1 MKKVLSFVCAVAV
14 AATCTATAFAADDTA
29 TPGQIAQQV
38 IGQMHGSNLDYN
50 QYNKVM
56 ELVLKP
62 LTKGGET
69 HVSKAVAS
77 LGHLALGHAE
87 LYVTGLTSQNSKV
100 FELQEAVPAPAQSQT
115 AVENEAAVE
124 QPVVED
130 EAAAEQPAA
139 EPAAEDKAAA
149 EQPAEEP
156 AAEDKAAAEQP
167 AEEPAAED
175 KAAAE
180 QPAAE
185 PAAEDETAA
194 EQPAAEPAAEDEAAA
209 AEQPAAEPAA
219 EDKAAAEQPAAEPV
233 AEDKAAAEQP
243 AAEPAAEDK
252 AAAEQPAAEPAAEDK
267 AAAEQPAAE
276 PAAEAEAAAE
286 QPVAETK
293 PAEQAEKQFG
303 AIQLCT
309 AAAQTIDFAQVTGSI
324 VDQGKNV
331 YTLTVNMPAGVTNG
345 MTPAGYEVTVYGL
358 NSDNYQMVHGTDV
371 NSEARLDN
379 VIRIAANEKDS
390 TKLDVTFW
398 VPHFSTY
405 TIFPMKAAEQ
415 QKPDTDQGSQGSQ
428 SSNGS
433 SGSSGSS
440 GYEAPDDSIYYTCPK
455 CGYHN
460 WTAAEGGYLC
470 DHCGY
475 MEVVKELAG
484 WPNVNGVA
492 VKTSNPASLSA
503 VYAGAIKAT
512 GASMSMLA
520 LAVVAMAAAAV
531 GGAAY
536 LVRKNGLGE

>member
-29 TPGQIAQQV
+29 TPGQIAQEV
-38 IGQMHGSNLDYN
+38 IGQVHDGNLNPAQCKMVID
-50 QYNKVM
+50 Q
-56 ELVLKP
+56 VLKP
-62 LTKGGET
+62 LTQGGET

-77 LGHLALGHAE
+77 LGHLAILNAAPCCIDQ
-87 LYVTGLTSQNSKV
+87 LTLQNSEV
-100 FELQEAVPAPAQSQT
+100 FELKEAVPAPAQSQT
-115 AVENEAAVE
+115 AVENEAAAE
-124 QPVVED
+124 EPVVEN
-130 EAAAEQPAA
+130 EAAAAEQPA
-139 EPAAEDKAAA
+139 EESAAEDKAAA
-149 EQPAEEP
+149 EQPAE
-156 AAEDKAAAEQP
+156 
-167 AEEPAAED
+167 
-175 KAAAE
+175 
-180 QPAAE
+180 
-185 PAAEDETAA
+185 
-194 EQPAAEPAAEDEAAA
+194 
-209 AEQPAAEPAA
+209 
-219 EDKAAAEQPAAEPV
+219 
-233 AEDKAAAEQP
+233 
-243 AAEPAAEDK
+243 EPAAEDK

-276 PAAEAEAAAE
+276 PAAEDEAAAE

-293 PAEQAEKQFG
+293 PAEQAEKKFG
-303 AIQLCT
+303 AIQLST
-309 AAAQTIDFAQVTGSI
+309 VAAQTIDFAQVTGSI

-331 YTLTVNMPAGVTNG
+331 YTLTVNMPAGVTNE

-405 TIFPMKAAEQ
+405 TIFPVKAAEQ
-415 QKPDTDQGSQGSQ
+415 QKPDTDQGSQGSN
-428 SSNGS
+428 S
-433 SGSSGSS
+433 SSGSS

>member
-38 IGQMHGSNLDYN
+38 IGQVHGSNLNPAQCKMVID
-50 QYNKVM
+50 Q
-56 ELVLKP
+56 VLKP
-62 LTKGGET
+62 LTEGGET

-77 LGHLALGHAE
+77 LGHLALLNAAPCCIDQ
-87 LYVTGLTSQNSKV
+87 LTLQNSEV
-100 FELQEAVPAPAQSQT
+100 FELKEAVPAPAQSQT
-115 AVENEAAVE
+115 AVENEAAAE
-124 QPVVED
+124 EPVVEN
-130 EAAAEQPAA
+130 
-139 EPAAEDKAAA
+139 
-149 EQPAEEP
+149 
-156 AAEDKAAAEQP
+156 
-167 AEEPAAED
+167 
-175 KAAAE
+175 
-180 QPAAE
+180 
-185 PAAEDETAA
+185 
-194 EQPAAEPAAEDEAAA
+194 EAAA

-219 EDKAAAEQPAAEPV
+219 EDKAAAEQPAAEPA

-243 AAEPAAEDK
+243 AEEPAAEDK

-303 AIQLCT
+303 AIQLFT
-309 AAAQTIDFAQVTGSI
+309 AAARTIDFAHVTGSI

-331 YTLTVNMPAGVTNG
+331 YTLTVNMPAGVTND
-345 MTPAGYEVTVYGL
+345 MTPAGYAVTVYGL
-358 NSDNYQMVHGTDV
+358 NSDNYQMVYGNNV
-371 NSEARLDN
+371 NSGERLDN
-379 VIRIAANEKDS
+379 VIQIAPNEKDS

-405 TIFPMKAAEQ
+405 TIFPVKAAEQ
-415 QKPDTDQGSQGSQ
+415 QKPDTDQGSQDSQGSQ
-428 SSNGS
+428 SSN
-433 SGSSGSS
+433 GSSGSS

>member
-29 TPGQIAQQV
+29 TPGQIAQEV
-38 IGQMHGSNLDYN
+38 IGQVHDGNLNPAQCKMVID
-50 QYNKVM
+50 Q
-56 ELVLKP
+56 VLKP
-62 LTKGGET
+62 LTQGGET

-77 LGHLALGHAE
+77 LGHLAILNAAPCCIDQ
-87 LYVTGLTSQNSKV
+87 LTLQNSEV
-100 FELQEAVPAPAQSQT
+100 FELKEAVPAPAQSQT
-115 AVENEAAVE
+115 AVENEAAAE
-124 QPVVED
+124 EPVVEN
-130 EAAAEQPAA
+130 EA
-139 EPAAEDKAAA
+139 AAA
-149 EQPAEEP
+149 EQPAEES

-185 PAAEDETAA
+185 PAAEDE
-194 EQPAAEPAAEDEAAA
+194 
-209 AEQPAAEPAA
+209 
-219 EDKAAAEQPAAEPV
+219 
-233 AEDKAAAEQP
+233 AAAEQP

-276 PAAEAEAAAE
+276 PAAEDEAAAE

-293 PAEQAEKQFG
+293 PAEQAEKKFG
-303 AIQLCT
+303 AIQLST
-309 AAAQTIDFAQVTGSI
+309 VAAQTIDFAQVTGSI

-331 YTLTVNMPAGVTNG
+331 YTLTVNMPAGVTNE

-405 TIFPMKAAEQ
+405 TIFPVKAAEQ
-415 QKPDTDQGSQGSQ
+415 QKPDTDQGSQGSN
-428 SSNGS
+428 S
-433 SGSSGSS
+433 SSGSS

>member
-29 TPGQIAQQV
+29 TPGQIAQEV
-38 IGQMHGSNLDYN
+38 IGQVHDGNLTSDQCKLVIN
-50 QYNKVM
+50 Q
-56 ELVLKP
+56 VLKP
-62 LTKGGET
+62 LTQGGQT

-87 LYVTGLTSQNSKV
+87 LLATGLTLQNSEV

-115 AVENEAAVE
+115 AAENEAAAEEPVVENEAAAAEQPAEEPAAEDEAAAE
-124 QPVVED
+124 QPVAEPAAED
-130 EAAAEQPAA
+130 ETAAEQPAAEPAAEDKAAAEQPAA

-167 AEEPAAED
+167 A
-175 KAAAE
+175 
-180 QPAAE
+180 AE
-185 PAAEDETAA
+185 PAAED
-194 EQPAAEPAAEDEAAA
+194 
-209 AEQPAAEPAA
+209 
-219 EDKAAAEQPAAEPV
+219 
-233 AEDKAAAEQP
+233 
-243 AAEPAAEDK
+243 
-252 AAAEQPAAEPAAEDK
+252 
-267 AAAEQPAAE
+267 
-276 PAAEAEAAAE
+276 EAAAE

-293 PAEQAEKQFG
+293 PEERAEKQFG
-303 AIQLCT
+303 AIQLYT
-309 AAAQTIDFAQVTGSI
+309 VAAQTIDFAKVTGSI

-331 YTLTVNMPAGVTNG
+331 YTLTVNMPAGVTNE
-345 MTPAGYEVTVYGL
+345 MTPAGYEVTVYVL

-405 TIFPMKAAEQ
+405 TIFPMKATEQ

-428 SSNGS
+428 SSNS
-433 SGSSGSS
+433 SSGSS

-492 VKTSNPASLSA
+492 VKTSNPTSLSA

>member
-29 TPGQIAQQV
+29 TPGQIAQEV
-38 IGQMHGSNLDYN
+38 IGQVHGGNLNYN
-50 QYNKVM
+50 QYQRVM
-56 ELVLKP
+56 SQVLKP
-62 LTKGGET
+62 LTEGGQT

-87 LYVTGLTSQNSKV
+87 LYATGLTLQNSKV

-115 AVENEAAVE
+115 AAENEAAAEEPVVENEA
-124 QPVVED
+124 
-130 EAAAEQPAA
+130 
-139 EPAAEDKAAA
+139 AAA

-156 AAEDKAAAEQP
+156 AAED
-167 AEEPAAED
+167 
-175 KAAAE
+175 
-180 QPAAE
+180 
-185 PAAEDETAA
+185 
-194 EQPAAEPAAEDEAAA
+194 
-209 AEQPAAEPAA
+209 
-219 EDKAAAEQPAAEPV
+219 
-233 AEDKAAAEQP
+233 
-243 AAEPAAEDK
+243 
-252 AAAEQPAAEPAAEDK
+252 
-267 AAAEQPAAE
+267 
-276 PAAEAEAAAE
+276 EAAAE

-324 VDQGKNV
+324 VEQGENV
-331 YTLTVNMPAGVTNG
+331 YTLTVNMPAGVTNE

-358 NSDNYQMVHGTDV
+358 NSDNYQMVHGKDV
-371 NSEARLDN
+371 NSEERLDN
-379 VIRIAANEKDS
+379 VIRIAPNEKDS

-405 TIFPMKAAEQ
+405 TIFPVKAAEQ
-415 QKPDTDQGSQGSQ
+415 QKPDTDQGSQGS
-428 SSNGS
+428 N
-433 SGSSGSS
+433 GSSGSS

>member
-29 TPGQIAQQV
+29 TPGQIAQEV
-38 IGQMHGSNLDYN
+38 IGQVHGGNLNYN
-50 QYNKVM
+50 QYQRVM
-56 ELVLKP
+56 SQVLKP
-62 LTKGGET
+62 LTEGGQT

-87 LYVTGLTSQNSKV
+87 LYATGLTLQNSKV

-115 AVENEAAVE
+115 AAENEAAAEEPVVENEA
-124 QPVVED
+124 
-130 EAAAEQPAA
+130 
-139 EPAAEDKAAA
+139 AAA

-156 AAEDKAAAEQP
+156 AAED
-167 AEEPAAED
+167 
-175 KAAAE
+175 
-180 QPAAE
+180 
-185 PAAEDETAA
+185 
-194 EQPAAEPAAEDEAAA
+194 
-209 AEQPAAEPAA
+209 
-219 EDKAAAEQPAAEPV
+219 
-233 AEDKAAAEQP
+233 
-243 AAEPAAEDK
+243 
-252 AAAEQPAAEPAAEDK
+252 
-267 AAAEQPAAE
+267 
-276 PAAEAEAAAE
+276 EAAAE

-309 AAAQTIDFAQVTGSI
+309 AAAQPIDFAQVTGSI
-324 VDQGKNV
+324 VEQGENV
-331 YTLTVNMPAGVTNG
+331 YTLTVNMPAGVTNE

-358 NSDNYQMVHGTDV
+358 NSDNYQMVHGKDV
-371 NSEARLDN
+371 NSEERLDN
-379 VIRIAANEKDS
+379 VIRIAPNEKDS

-405 TIFPMKAAEQ
+405 TIFPVKAAEQ
-415 QKPDTDQGSQGSQ
+415 QKPDTDQGSQ
-428 SSNGS
+428 SSNS
-433 SGSSGSS
+433 SS

>member
-29 TPGQIAQQV
+29 TPGQIAQEV
-38 IGQMHGSNLDYN
+38 IGQVHDGNLNPAQCKMVID
-50 QYNKVM
+50 Q
-56 ELVLKP
+56 VLKP
-62 LTKGGET
+62 LTQGGET

-77 LGHLALGHAE
+77 LGHLAILNAAPCCIDQ
-87 LYVTGLTSQNSKV
+87 LTLQNSEV
-100 FELQEAVPAPAQSQT
+100 FELKEAVPAPAQSQT
-115 AVENEAAVE
+115 AVENEAAAE
-124 QPVVED
+124 EPVVEN
-130 EAAAEQPAA
+130 EA
-139 EPAAEDKAAA
+139 AAA
-149 EQPAEEP
+149 EQPAEES

-185 PAAEDETAA
+185 PAAEDE
-194 EQPAAEPAAEDEAAA
+194 AA

-219 EDKAAAEQPAAEPV
+219 EDKAAAEQPAEEPA
-233 AEDKAAAEQP
+233 AEDEAAAEQP
-243 AAEPAAEDK
+243 AAEPAAED
-252 AAAEQPAAEPAAEDK
+252 
-267 AAAEQPAAE
+267 
-276 PAAEAEAAAE
+276 EAAAE

-293 PAEQAEKQFG
+293 PAEQAEKKFG
-303 AIQLCT
+303 AIQLST
-309 AAAQTIDFAQVTGSI
+309 VAAQTIDFAQVTGSI

-331 YTLTVNMPAGVTNG
+331 YTLTVNMPAGVTNE
-345 MTPAGYEVTVYGL
+345 MTPAGYEVTVHGL

-405 TIFPMKAAEQ
+405 TIFPVKAAEQ
-415 QKPDTDQGSQGSQ
+415 QKPDTDQGSQGSN
-428 SSNGS
+428 S
-433 SGSSGSS
+433 SSGSS

>member
-29 TPGQIAQQV
+29 TPGQIAQEV
-38 IGQMHGSNLDYN
+38 IGQVHGDNLNPAQCKMVID
-50 QYNKVM
+50 Q
-56 ELVLKP
+56 VLKP

-77 LGHLALGHAE
+77 LGHLALLNAAPCCIDQ
-87 LYVTGLTSQNSKV
+87 LTLQNSEV
-100 FELQEAVPAPAQSQT
+100 FELKEAVPAPAQSQT
-115 AVENEAAVE
+115 AVENEAAAE
-124 QPVVED
+124 EPVVEN
-130 EAAAEQPAA
+130 EAAAAEQPAA

-167 AEEPAAED
+167 AAEPAAED

-185 PAAEDETAA
+185 PAAEDEAAA

-209 AEQPAAEPAA
+209 EQPAEEPAA
-219 EDKAAAEQPAAEPV
+219 EDEAAAEQPAE
-233 AEDKAAAEQP
+233 
-243 AAEPAAEDK
+243 EPAAEDK

-276 PAAEAEAAAE
+276 PAAAAEQPAAEPAAEAEAAAE

-293 PAEQAEKQFG
+293 PEEQAEKQFG

-309 AAAQTIDFAQVTGSI
+309 AAAQTIDFAKVTGSI

-331 YTLTVNMPAGVTNG
+331 YTLTVNMPAGVTND

-405 TIFPMKAAEQ
+405 TIFPVKAAEQ

-428 SSNGS
+428 SSN
-433 SGSSGSS
+433 GSSGSS

>member
-38 IGQMHGSNLDYN
+38 IGQMHGGNLDRD
-50 QYNKVM
+50 QCKQVIDQ
-56 ELVLKP
+56 VLKP

-87 LYVTGLTSQNSKV
+87 LYATGLTLQNSKV
-100 FELQEAVPAPAQSQT
+100 FELQEAVPAPTQSQT
-115 AVENEAAVE
+115 AAENEAAAE
-124 QPVVED
+124 EPVVEN
-130 EAAAEQPAA
+130 E
-139 EPAAEDKAAA
+139 
-149 EQPAEEP
+149 
-156 AAEDKAAAEQP
+156 
-167 AEEPAAED
+167 
-175 KAAAE
+175 
-180 QPAAE
+180 
-185 PAAEDETAA
+185 
-194 EQPAAEPAAEDEAAA
+194 
-209 AEQPAAEPAA
+209 
-219 EDKAAAEQPAAEPV
+219 
-233 AEDKAAAEQP
+233 AAAEQP

-276 PAAEAEAAAE
+276 PAAAAEAAVE

-331 YTLTVNMPAGVTNG
+331 YTLTVNMPAGVTNE

-358 NSDNYQMVHGTDV
+358 NSDNYQMVHGIDV

-428 SSNGS
+428 GSQSSN
-433 SGSSGSS
+433 GSSGSS

-492 VKTSNPASLSA
+492 VKTSNPTSLSA

>member
-38 IGQMHGSNLDYN
+38 IGQMHGSNLDRDQCEQVIN
-50 QYNKVM
+50 Q
-56 ELVLKP
+56 VLKP

-77 LGHLALGHAE
+77 LGHLVLGHAE
-87 LYVTGLTSQNSKV
+87 LYATGLTLQNSKV

-115 AVENEAAVE
+115 AAENE
-124 QPVVED
+124 
-130 EAAAEQPAA
+130 
-139 EPAAEDKAAA
+139 AAA

-156 AAEDKAAAEQP
+156 A
-167 AEEPAAED
+167 
-175 KAAAE
+175 
-180 QPAAE
+180 
-185 PAAEDETAA
+185 
-194 EQPAAEPAAEDEAAA
+194 
-209 AEQPAAEPAA
+209 
-219 EDKAAAEQPAAEPV
+219 

-252 AAAEQPAAEPAAEDK
+252 AAAEQPAAEPAAADEAAAEQPAAADE

-331 YTLTVNMPAGVTNG
+331 YTLTVNMPAGVTNE

-428 SSNGS
+428 GSQSSN
-433 SGSSGSS
+433 GSSGSS

-492 VKTSNPASLSA
+492 VKTSNPTSLSA

>member
-29 TPGQIAQQV
+29 TPGQIAQEV
-38 IGQMHGSNLDYN
+38 IGQVHGGNLNYN
-50 QYNKVM
+50 QYQRVM
-56 ELVLKP
+56 SQVLKP
-62 LTKGGET
+62 LTEGGQT

-87 LYVTGLTSQNSKV
+87 LYATGLTLQNSKV

-115 AVENEAAVE
+115 AAENEAAAEEPVVENEA
-124 QPVVED
+124 
-130 EAAAEQPAA
+130 
-139 EPAAEDKAAA
+139 AAA

-156 AAEDKAAAEQP
+156 A
-167 AEEPAAED
+167 
-175 KAAAE
+175 
-180 QPAAE
+180 
-185 PAAEDETAA
+185 
-194 EQPAAEPAAEDEAAA
+194 
-209 AEQPAAEPAA
+209 
-219 EDKAAAEQPAAEPV
+219 

-276 PAAEAEAAAE
+276 PAAEDEAAAE

-309 AAAQTIDFAQVTGSI
+309 AAAQPIDFAQVTGSI
-324 VDQGKNV
+324 VEQGENV
-331 YTLTVNMPAGVTNG
+331 YTLTVNMPAGVTNE

-358 NSDNYQMVHGTDV
+358 NSDNYQMVHGKDV
-371 NSEARLDN
+371 NSEERLDN
-379 VIRIAANEKDS
+379 VIRIAPNEKDS

-405 TIFPMKAAEQ
+405 TIFPVKAAEQ
-415 QKPDTDQGSQGSQ
+415 QKPDTDQGSQ
-428 SSNGS
+428 SSNS
-433 SGSSGSS
+433 SS

>member
-29 TPGQIAQQV
+29 TPGQIAQEV
-38 IGQMHGSNLDYN
+38 IGQVHDGNLTSDQCKLVIN
-50 QYNKVM
+50 Q
-56 ELVLKP
+56 VLKP
-62 LTKGGET
+62 LTQGGQT

-87 LYVTGLTSQNSKV
+87 LLATGLTLQNSEV

-115 AVENEAAVE
+115 AAENEAAAEEPVVENEA
-124 QPVVED
+124 
-130 EAAAEQPAA
+130 
-139 EPAAEDKAAA
+139 AAA

-156 AAEDKAAAEQP
+156 AAA
-167 AEEPAAED
+167 
-175 KAAAE
+175 
-180 QPAAE
+180 
-185 PAAEDETAA
+185 DE
-194 EQPAAEPAAEDEAAA
+194 
-209 AEQPAAEPAA
+209 
-219 EDKAAAEQPAAEPV
+219 
-233 AEDKAAAEQP
+233 AAAEQP

-276 PAAEAEAAAE
+276 PAAEDEAAAEQPVAEPAAEDETAAEQPAAEPAAEDKAAAEQPAAEPAAEDEAAAE

-293 PAEQAEKQFG
+293 PEERAEKQFG
-303 AIQLCT
+303 AIQLYT
-309 AAAQTIDFAQVTGSI
+309 VAAQTIDFAKVTGSI

-331 YTLTVNMPAGVTNG
+331 YTLTVNMPAGVTNE

-405 TIFPMKAAEQ
+405 TIFPMKATEQ

-428 SSNGS
+428 SSNS
-433 SGSSGSS
+433 SSGSS

>member
-29 TPGQIAQQV
+29 TPGQIAQEV
-38 IGQMHGSNLDYN
+38 IGQVHGGNLNYN
-50 QYNKVM
+50 QYQRVM
-56 ELVLKP
+56 SQVLKP
-62 LTKGGET
+62 LTEGGQT

-87 LYVTGLTSQNSKV
+87 LYATGLTLQNSKV

-115 AVENEAAVE
+115 AAENEAAAEEPVVENEA
-124 QPVVED
+124 
-130 EAAAEQPAA
+130 
-139 EPAAEDKAAA
+139 
-149 EQPAEEP
+149 
-156 AAEDKAAAEQP
+156 AAAEQP

-185 PAAEDETAA
+185 PAAED
-194 EQPAAEPAAEDEAAA
+194 
-209 AEQPAAEPAA
+209 
-219 EDKAAAEQPAAEPV
+219 
-233 AEDKAAAEQP
+233 
-243 AAEPAAEDK
+243 
-252 AAAEQPAAEPAAEDK
+252 
-267 AAAEQPAAE
+267 
-276 PAAEAEAAAE
+276 EAAAE

-324 VDQGKNV
+324 VEQGENV
-331 YTLTVNMPAGVTNG
+331 YTLTVNMPAGVTNE

-358 NSDNYQMVHGTDV
+358 NSDNYQMVHGKDV
-371 NSEARLDN
+371 NSEERLDN
-379 VIRIAANEKDS
+379 VIRIAPNEKDS

-405 TIFPMKAAEQ
+405 TIFPVKAAEQ
-415 QKPDTDQGSQGSQ
+415 QKPDTDQGSQ
-428 SSNGS
+428 SSNS
-433 SGSSGSS
+433 SS

>member
-29 TPGQIAQQV
+29 TPGQIAQEV
-38 IGQMHGSNLDYN
+38 IGQVHDGNLNPAQCKMVID
-50 QYNKVM
+50 Q
-56 ELVLKP
+56 VLKP

-77 LGHLALGHAE
+77 LGHLAILNAAPCCIDQ
-87 LYVTGLTSQNSKV
+87 LTLQNSEV
-100 FELQEAVPAPAQSQT
+100 FELKEAVPAPAQSQT
-115 AVENEAAVE
+115 AVENEAAAE
-124 QPVVED
+124 EPVVEN
-130 EAAAEQPAA
+130 EA
-139 EPAAEDKAAA
+139 AAA

-175 KAAAE
+175 EAAAE

-185 PAAEDETAA
+185 PAVE
-194 EQPAAEPAAEDEAAA
+194 
-209 AEQPAAEPAA
+209 
-219 EDKAAAEQPAAEPV
+219 
-233 AEDKAAAEQP
+233 
-243 AAEPAAEDK
+243 
-252 AAAEQPAAEPAAEDK
+252 
-267 AAAEQPAAE
+267 
-276 PAAEAEAAAE
+276 AEAEAE
-286 QPVAETK
+286 QPVAENK
-293 PAEQAEKQFG
+293 PAEQAEKKFG
-303 AIQLCT
+303 AIQLFT
-309 AAAQTIDFAQVTGSI
+309 VAAQTIDFAKVTGSI

-331 YTLTVNMPAGVTNG
+331 YTLTVNMPTGITKE

-358 NSDNYQMVHGTDV
+358 NSDNYQMVYGTDV
-371 NSEARLDN
+371 NSGERLDN

-405 TIFPMKAAEQ
+405 TIFPVKAAEQ
-415 QKPDTDQGSQGSQ
+415 QKPDTDQGSQ
-428 SSNGS
+428 SSNS
-433 SGSSGSS
+433 SSGSS

>member
-29 TPGQIAQQV
+29 TPGQIAQEV
-38 IGQMHGSNLDYN
+38 IGQVHDGNLNPAQCKMVID
-50 QYNKVM
+50 Q
-56 ELVLKP
+56 VLKP

-77 LGHLALGHAE
+77 LGHLAILNAAPCCIDQ
-87 LYVTGLTSQNSKV
+87 LTLQNSEV
-100 FELQEAVPAPAQSQT
+100 FELKEAVPAPAQSQT
-115 AVENEAAVE
+115 AAENE
-124 QPVVED
+124 
-130 EAAAEQPAA
+130 
-139 EPAAEDKAAA
+139 
-149 EQPAEEP
+149 
-156 AAEDKAAAEQP
+156 
-167 AEEPAAED
+167 
-175 KAAAE
+175 AAAE

-209 AEQPAAEPAA
+209 EQPAAEPAAEDEAAAEQPAAEPAAEDKAAADQPAAEPAA
-219 EDKAAAEQPAAEPV
+219 EDKAAAEQPAE
-233 AEDKAAAEQP
+233 
-243 AAEPAAEDK
+243 
-252 AAAEQPAAEPAAEDK
+252 
-267 AAAEQPAAE
+267 E
-276 PAAEAEAAAE
+276 PAAEAEAE
-286 QPVAETK
+286 QPVAENK

-303 AIQLCT
+303 AIQLYT
-309 AAAQTIDFAQVTGSI
+309 VAAQTIDFAKVTGSI
-324 VDQGKNV
+324 VDKGGDV
-331 YTLTVNMPAGVTNG
+331 YTLTVNMPAGITNE

-405 TIFPMKAAEQ
+405 TIFPVKAAEQ

-428 SSNGS
+428 SSNS
-433 SGSSGSS
+433 SSGSS

>member
-29 TPGQIAQQV
+29 TPGQIAQEV
-38 IGQMHGSNLDYN
+38 IGQVHGGNLNYN
-50 QYNKVM
+50 QYQRVM
-56 ELVLKP
+56 SQVLKP
-62 LTKGGET
+62 LTEGGQT

-87 LYVTGLTSQNSKV
+87 LYATGLTLQNSKV

-115 AVENEAAVE
+115 AAENEAAAEEPVVENEAAAAE
-124 QPVVED
+124 QPAEEPAAED
-130 EAAAEQPAA
+130 KAAAEQPAA

-167 AEEPAAED
+167 A
-175 KAAAE
+175 
-180 QPAAE
+180 AE
-185 PAAEDETAA
+185 PAAED
-194 EQPAAEPAAEDEAAA
+194 
-209 AEQPAAEPAA
+209 
-219 EDKAAAEQPAAEPV
+219 
-233 AEDKAAAEQP
+233 
-243 AAEPAAEDK
+243 
-252 AAAEQPAAEPAAEDK
+252 
-267 AAAEQPAAE
+267 
-276 PAAEAEAAAE
+276 EAAAE

-324 VDQGKNV
+324 VEQGENV
-331 YTLTVNMPAGVTNG
+331 YTLTVNMPAGVTNE

-358 NSDNYQMVHGTDV
+358 NSDNYQMVHGKDV
-371 NSEARLDN
+371 NSEERLDN
-379 VIRIAANEKDS
+379 VIRIAPNEKDS

-405 TIFPMKAAEQ
+405 TIFPVKAAEQ
-415 QKPDTDQGSQGSQ
+415 QKPDTDQGSQ
-428 SSNGS
+428 SSNS
-433 SGSSGSS
+433 SS

>member
-139 EPAAEDKAAA
+139 EPAAED
-149 EQPAEEP
+149 
-156 AAEDKAAAEQP
+156 
-167 AEEPAAED
+167 
-175 KAAAE
+175 
-180 QPAAE
+180 
-185 PAAEDETAA
+185 ETAA

-219 EDKAAAEQPAAEPV
+219 EDKAAAEQPAAEPAV
-233 AEDKAAAEQP
+233 
-243 AAEPAAEDK
+243 
-252 AAAEQPAAEPAAEDK
+252 
-267 AAAEQPAAE
+267 
-276 PAAEAEAAAE
+276 EAEAE

-293 PAEQAEKQFG
+293 PAEQAEKKFG
-303 AIQLCT
+303 AIQLST
-309 AAAQTIDFAQVTGSI
+309 VAAQTIDFAQVTGSI

>member
-29 TPGQIAQQV
+29 TPGQIAQEV
-38 IGQMHGSNLDYN
+38 IGQVHDGNLTSDQCKLVIN
-50 QYNKVM
+50 Q
-56 ELVLKP
+56 VLKP

-77 LGHLALGHAE
+77 LGHLAILNAAPCCIDQ
-87 LYVTGLTSQNSKV
+87 LTLQNSEV
-100 FELQEAVPAPAQSQT
+100 FELKEAVPAPAQSQ
-115 AVENEAAVE
+115 
-124 QPVVED
+124 
-130 EAAAEQPAA
+130 
-139 EPAAEDKAAA
+139 
-149 EQPAEEP
+149 
-156 AAEDKAAAEQP
+156 
-167 AEEPAAED
+167 PAAED

-185 PAAEDETAA
+185 PAAEDE
-194 EQPAAEPAAEDEAAA
+194 
-209 AEQPAAEPAA
+209 
-219 EDKAAAEQPAAEPV
+219 
-233 AEDKAAAEQP
+233 
-243 AAEPAAEDK
+243 
-252 AAAEQPAAEPAAEDK
+252 
-267 AAAEQPAAE
+267 
-276 PAAEAEAAAE
+276 AAAE

-293 PAEQAEKQFG
+293 PAEQAEKKFG
-303 AIQLCT
+303 AIQLFT
-309 AAAQTIDFAQVTGSI
+309 VAAQPIDFAHVTGSI
-324 VDQGKNV
+324 VEQGKNV
-331 YTLTVNMPAGVTNG
+331 YTLTVNMPAGITNE

-405 TIFPMKAAEQ
+405 TIFPVKAAEQ
-415 QKPDTDQGSQGSQ
+415 QKPDTDQGSQ
-428 SSNGS
+428 SSNS
-433 SGSSGSS
+433 SSGSS

>member
-38 IGQMHGSNLDYN
+38 IGQVHGDNLNSAQCKMVID
-50 QYNKVM
+50 Q
-56 ELVLKP
+56 VLKP

-77 LGHLALGHAE
+77 LGHLAILNAAPCCIDQ
-87 LYVTGLTSQNSKV
+87 LTLQNSQV
-100 FELQEAVPAPAQSQT
+100 FELQEAVPAPAQSQ
-115 AVENEAAVE
+115 
-124 QPVVED
+124 
-130 EAAAEQPAA
+130 PAA
-139 EPAAEDKAAA
+139 ENE
-149 EQPAEEP
+149 
-156 AAEDKAAAEQP
+156 
-167 AEEPAAED
+167 
-175 KAAAE
+175 
-180 QPAAE
+180 
-185 PAAEDETAA
+185 
-194 EQPAAEPAAEDEAAA
+194 
-209 AEQPAAEPAA
+209 
-219 EDKAAAEQPAAEPV
+219 
-233 AEDKAAAEQP
+233 AAAEQP

-252 AAAEQPAAEPAAEDK
+252 AAAEQPAAEPAAED
-267 AAAEQPAAE
+267 
-276 PAAEAEAAAE
+276 EAAAE

-293 PAEQAEKQFG
+293 PAEQAEKKFG
-303 AIQLCT
+303 AIQLFT
-309 AAAQTIDFAQVTGSI
+309 VAAQPIDFAHVTGSI

-331 YTLTVNMPAGVTNG
+331 YTLTVNMPTGITNE

-379 VIRIAANEKDS
+379 VIRIAANEKDA

-405 TIFPMKAAEQ
+405 TIFPVKAAEQ
-415 QKPDTDQGSQGSQ
+415 QKPDTDQGSQ
-428 SSNGS
+428 SSNS
-433 SGSSGSS
+433 SSGSS

>member
-29 TPGQIAQQV
+29 TPGQIAQEV
-38 IGQMHGSNLDYN
+38 IGQVQGGNLNYN
-50 QYNKVM
+50 QYQRVM
-56 ELVLKP
+56 SQVLKP
-62 LTKGGET
+62 LTEGGQT

-87 LYVTGLTSQNSKV
+87 LYATGLTLQNSKV

-115 AVENEAAVE
+115 AAENEAAAEEPVVENEA
-124 QPVVED
+124 
-130 EAAAEQPAA
+130 
-139 EPAAEDKAAA
+139 AAA

-156 AAEDKAAAEQP
+156 A
-167 AEEPAAED
+167 
-175 KAAAE
+175 
-180 QPAAE
+180 
-185 PAAEDETAA
+185 
-194 EQPAAEPAAEDEAAA
+194 
-209 AEQPAAEPAA
+209 
-219 EDKAAAEQPAAEPV
+219 

-276 PAAEAEAAAE
+276 PAAEDEAAAE

-309 AAAQTIDFAQVTGSI
+309 AAAQPIDFAQVTGSI
-324 VDQGKNV
+324 VEQDENV
-331 YTLTVNMPAGVTNG
+331 YTLTVNMPAGVTNE

-358 NSDNYQMVHGTDV
+358 NSDNYQMVHGKDV
-371 NSEARLDN
+371 NSEERLDN
-379 VIRIAANEKDS
+379 VIRIAPNEKDS

-405 TIFPMKAAEQ
+405 TIFPVKAAEQ
-415 QKPDTDQGSQGSQ
+415 QKPDTDQGSQ
-428 SSNGS
+428 SSNS
-433 SGSSGSS
+433 SS

>member
-29 TPGQIAQQV
+29 TPGQIAQEV
-38 IGQMHGSNLDYN
+38 IGQVHDGNLNPAQCKMVID
-50 QYNKVM
+50 Q
-56 ELVLKP
+56 VLKP

-77 LGHLALGHAE
+77 LGHLALLNAAPCCIDQ
-87 LYVTGLTSQNSKV
+87 LTLQNSEV
-100 FELQEAVPAPAQSQT
+100 FELKEAVPAPAQSQT
-115 AVENEAAVE
+115 AAENEAAAEEPVVENEA
-124 QPVVED
+124 
-130 EAAAEQPAA
+130 
-139 EPAAEDKAAA
+139 AAA

-175 KAAAE
+175 E
-180 QPAAE
+180 
-185 PAAEDETAA
+185 
-194 EQPAAEPAAEDEAAA
+194 
-209 AEQPAAEPAA
+209 
-219 EDKAAAEQPAAEPV
+219 
-233 AEDKAAAEQP
+233 AAAEQP

-252 AAAEQPAAEPAAEDK
+252 AAAEQPAAEPAAAAE

-276 PAAEAEAAAE
+276 PAVEAEAEAE
-286 QPVAETK
+286 QPVAENK

-303 AIQLCT
+303 AIKLYT
-309 AAAQTIDFAQVTGSI
+309 VAAQTIDFAQVTGSI

-331 YTLTVNMPAGVTNG
+331 YTLTVNMPAGVTND

-371 NSEARLDN
+371 NSEERLDN

-405 TIFPMKAAEQ
+405 TIFPVKAAEQ
-415 QKPDTDQGSQGSQ
+415 QKPDTDQGSQ
-428 SSNGS
+428 SSNS
-433 SGSSGSS
+433 PSGSS

>member
-29 TPGQIAQQV
+29 TPGQIAQEV
-38 IGQMHGSNLDYN
+38 IGQVHGGNLNYN
-50 QYNKVM
+50 QYQRVM
-56 ELVLKP
+56 SQVLKP
-62 LTKGGET
+62 LTEGGQT

-87 LYVTGLTSQNSKV
+87 LYATGLTLQNSKV

-115 AVENEAAVE
+115 AAENEAAAEEPVVENEA
-124 QPVVED
+124 
-130 EAAAEQPAA
+130 
-139 EPAAEDKAAA
+139 AAA

-156 AAEDKAAAEQP
+156 A
-167 AEEPAAED
+167 
-175 KAAAE
+175 
-180 QPAAE
+180 
-185 PAAEDETAA
+185 
-194 EQPAAEPAAEDEAAA
+194 
-209 AEQPAAEPAA
+209 
-219 EDKAAAEQPAAEPV
+219 

-276 PAAEAEAAAE
+276 PAAEDKAAAEQPAAEPAAEDKAAAEQPAAEPAAEDEAAAE

-309 AAAQTIDFAQVTGSI
+309 AAAQPIDFAQVTGSI
-324 VDQGKNV
+324 VEQGENV
-331 YTLTVNMPAGVTNG
+331 YTLTVNMPAGVTNE

-358 NSDNYQMVHGTDV
+358 NSDNYQMVHGKDV
-371 NSEARLDN
+371 NSEERLDN
-379 VIRIAANEKDS
+379 VIRIAPNEKDS

-405 TIFPMKAAEQ
+405 TIFPVKAAEQ
-415 QKPDTDQGSQGSQ
+415 QKPDTDQGSQ
-428 SSNGS
+428 SSNS
-433 SGSSGSS
+433 SS

>member
-29 TPGQIAQQV
+29 TPGQIAQEV
-38 IGQMHGSNLDYN
+38 IGQMHGSNLDYD

-62 LTKGGET
+62 LTEGGKT

-77 LGHLALGHAE
+77 LGHLALGCAVNDVSNDLKKQE
-87 LYVTGLTSQNSKV
+87 SGIIA
-100 FELQEAVPAPAQSQT
+100 LQETVPAPTQGQT
-115 AVENEAAVE
+115 AVEN
-124 QPVVED
+124 
-130 EAAAEQPAA
+130 
-139 EPAAEDKAAA
+139 
-149 EQPAEEP
+149 
-156 AAEDKAAAEQP
+156 
-167 AEEPAAED
+167 
-175 KAAAE
+175 
-180 QPAAE
+180 
-185 PAAEDETAA
+185 
-194 EQPAAEPAAEDEAAA
+194 EAAA
-209 AEQPAAEPAA
+209 AEQPAAEPA
-219 EDKAAAEQPAAEPV
+219 

-276 PAAEAEAAAE
+276 PVAEDKAAAEQPAAEPVAEDEAAAE

-293 PAEQAEKQFG
+293 PAEQAEKKFG
-303 AIQLCT
+303 AIQLYT
-309 AAAQTIDFAQVTGSI
+309 AATQTIDFAQVTGSI
-324 VDQGKNV
+324 IDKGENV
-331 YTLTVNMPAGVTNG
+331 YTLTVNMPAGITNK

-358 NSDNYQMVHGTDV
+358 NSDNYQMVHDTDV

-405 TIFPMKAAEQ
+405 TIFPVKAAEQ
-415 QKPDTDQGSQGSQ
+415 QKPDTDQGSQ
-428 SSNGS
+428 SSNS
-433 SGSSGSS
+433 SS

>member
-1 MKKVLSFVCAVAV
+1 M
-14 AATCTATAFAADDTA
+14 
-29 TPGQIAQQV
+29 
-38 IGQMHGSNLDYN
+38 
-50 QYNKVM
+50 
-56 ELVLKP
+56 
-62 LTKGGET
+62 
-69 HVSKAVAS
+69 
-77 LGHLALGHAE
+77 
-87 LYVTGLTSQNSKV
+87 
-100 FELQEAVPAPAQSQT
+100 
-115 AVENEAAVE
+115 
-124 QPVVED
+124 
-130 EAAAEQPAA
+130 
-139 EPAAEDKAAA
+139 
-149 EQPAEEP
+149 
-156 AAEDKAAAEQP
+156 
-167 AEEPAAED
+167 
-175 KAAAE
+175 
-180 QPAAE
+180 
-185 PAAEDETAA
+185 
-194 EQPAAEPAAEDEAAA
+194 
-209 AEQPAAEPAA
+209 
-219 EDKAAAEQPAAEPV
+219 
-233 AEDKAAAEQP
+233 
-243 AAEPAAEDK
+243 
-252 AAAEQPAAEPAAEDK
+252 
-267 AAAEQPAAE
+267 
-276 PAAEAEAAAE
+276 
-286 QPVAETK
+286 
-293 PAEQAEKQFG
+293 
-303 AIQLCT
+303 
-309 AAAQTIDFAQVTGSI
+309 TGSI

-331 YTLTVNMPAGVTNG
+331 YTLTVNMPAGVTNE

-379 VIRIAANEKDS
+379 VIRIAAHEKDS

-405 TIFPMKAAEQ
+405 TIFPVKAAEQ

-428 SSNGS
+428 GSQSSN
-433 SGSSGSS
+433 GSSGSS

-492 VKTSNPASLSA
+492 VKTSNPTSLSA

>member
-29 TPGQIAQQV
+29 TPGQIAQEV
-38 IGQMHGSNLDYN
+38 IGQVHGGNLNYN
-50 QYNKVM
+50 QYQRVM
-56 ELVLKP
+56 SQVLKP
-62 LTKGGET
+62 LTEGGQT

-87 LYVTGLTSQNSKV
+87 LYATGLTLQNSKV

-115 AVENEAAVE
+115 AAENEAAAEEPVVENEAAAAE
-124 QPVVED
+124 QPAAEPAAADEAAAEQPAAEPAAADEAAAEQPAAEPAAED
-130 EAAAEQPAA
+130 KAAAEQPAA

-175 KAAAE
+175 
-180 QPAAE
+180 
-185 PAAEDETAA
+185 
-194 EQPAAEPAAEDEAAA
+194 
-209 AEQPAAEPAA
+209 
-219 EDKAAAEQPAAEPV
+219 
-233 AEDKAAAEQP
+233 
-243 AAEPAAEDK
+243 
-252 AAAEQPAAEPAAEDK
+252 
-267 AAAEQPAAE
+267 
-276 PAAEAEAAAE
+276 EAAAE

-324 VDQGKNV
+324 VEQGENV
-331 YTLTVNMPAGVTNG
+331 YTLTVNMPAGVTNE

-358 NSDNYQMVHGTDV
+358 NSDNYQMVHGKDV
-371 NSEARLDN
+371 NSEERLDN
-379 VIRIAANEKDS
+379 VIRIAPNEKDS

-415 QKPDTDQGSQGSQ
+415 QKPDTDQGSQGSN
-428 SSNGS
+428 S
-433 SGSSGSS
+433 SSGSS

-460 WTAAEGGYLC
+460 WTAAEGGYRC

>member
-29 TPGQIAQQV
+29 TPGQIAQEV
-38 IGQMHGSNLDYN
+38 IGQVHDGNLNPAQCKMVID
-50 QYNKVM
+50 Q
-56 ELVLKP
+56 VLKP
-62 LTKGGET
+62 LTQGGET

-77 LGHLALGHAE
+77 LGHLAILNAAPCCIDQ
-87 LYVTGLTSQNSKV
+87 LTLQNSEV
-100 FELQEAVPAPAQSQT
+100 FELKEAVPAPAQSQT
-115 AVENEAAVE
+115 AVENEAAAE
-124 QPVVED
+124 EPVVEN
-130 EAAAEQPAA
+130 EA
-139 EPAAEDKAAA
+139 AAA
-149 EQPAEEP
+149 EQPAEES
-156 AAEDKAAAEQP
+156 
-167 AEEPAAED
+167 AAED

-185 PAAEDETAA
+185 PAAEDE
-194 EQPAAEPAAEDEAAA
+194 
-209 AEQPAAEPAA
+209 
-219 EDKAAAEQPAAEPV
+219 
-233 AEDKAAAEQP
+233 
-243 AAEPAAEDK
+243 
-252 AAAEQPAAEPAAEDK
+252 
-267 AAAEQPAAE
+267 
-276 PAAEAEAAAE
+276 AAAE

-293 PAEQAEKQFG
+293 PAEQAEKKFG
-303 AIQLCT
+303 AIQLST
-309 AAAQTIDFAQVTGSI
+309 VAAQTIDFAQVTGSI

-331 YTLTVNMPAGVTNG
+331 YTLTVNMPAGVTNE

-405 TIFPMKAAEQ
+405 TIFPVKAAEQ
-415 QKPDTDQGSQGSQ
+415 QKPDTDQGSQGSN
-428 SSNGS
+428 S
-433 SGSSGSS
+433 SSGSS

>member
-29 TPGQIAQQV
+29 TPGQIAQEV
-38 IGQMHGSNLDYN
+38 IGQVHDGNLTSDQCKLVIN
-50 QYNKVM
+50 Q
-56 ELVLKP
+56 VLKP
-62 LTKGGET
+62 LTQGGET

-77 LGHLALGHAE
+77 LGHLALLNAAPCCIDQ
-87 LYVTGLTSQNSKV
+87 LTLQNSKV

-115 AVENEAAVE
+115 AAENEAAAEEPVVENEAAAAE
-124 QPVVED
+124 QPAEEPAAADEAAAEQPAEEPAAEDKAAAEQPAEEPAAENEAAAEQPAAEPAAED

-175 KAAAE
+175 
-180 QPAAE
+180 
-185 PAAEDETAA
+185 ET
-194 EQPAAEPAAEDEAAA
+194 
-209 AEQPAAEPAA
+209 
-219 EDKAAAEQPAAEPV
+219 
-233 AEDKAAAEQP
+233 AAEQP

-252 AAAEQPAAEPAAEDK
+252 AAAEQPAAEPAAED
-267 AAAEQPAAE
+267 
-276 PAAEAEAAAE
+276 EAAAE

-303 AIQLCT
+303 AIKLYT
-309 AAAQTIDFAQVTGSI
+309 VAAQPIDFAHVTGSI

-331 YTLTVNMPAGVTNG
+331 YTLTVNMPAGVTND

-358 NSDNYQMVHGTDV
+358 NSDNYQMVHGKDV
-371 NSEARLDN
+371 NSEERLDN
-379 VIRIAANEKDS
+379 VIRIAPNEKDS

-405 TIFPMKAAEQ
+405 TIFPVKAAEQ
-415 QKPDTDQGSQGSQ
+415 QKPDTDQGSQGS
-428 SSNGS
+428 N
-433 SGSSGSS
+433 GSSGSS

>member
-29 TPGQIAQQV
+29 TPGQIAQEV
-38 IGQMHGSNLDYN
+38 IGQVHDGNLNPAQCKMVID
-50 QYNKVM
+50 Q
-56 ELVLKP
+56 VLKP
-62 LTKGGET
+62 LTQGGET

-77 LGHLALGHAE
+77 LGHLAILNAAPCCIDQ
-87 LYVTGLTSQNSKV
+87 LTLQNSEV
-100 FELQEAVPAPAQSQT
+100 FELKEAVPAPAQSQT
-115 AVENEAAVE
+115 AVENEAAAE
-124 QPVVED
+124 EPVVEN
-130 EAAAEQPAA
+130 EA
-139 EPAAEDKAAA
+139 AAA
-149 EQPAEEP
+149 EQPAEES
-156 AAEDKAAAEQP
+156 A
-167 AEEPAAED
+167 
-175 KAAAE
+175 
-180 QPAAE
+180 
-185 PAAEDETAA
+185 
-194 EQPAAEPAAEDEAAA
+194 
-209 AEQPAAEPAA
+209 
-219 EDKAAAEQPAAEPV
+219 

-252 AAAEQPAAEPAAEDK
+252 AAAEQPAAEPAAED
-267 AAAEQPAAE
+267 
-276 PAAEAEAAAE
+276 EAAAE

-293 PAEQAEKQFG
+293 PAEQAEKKFG
-303 AIQLCT
+303 AIQLST
-309 AAAQTIDFAQVTGSI
+309 VAAQTIDFAQVTGSI

-331 YTLTVNMPAGVTNG
+331 YTLTVNMPAGVTNE

-405 TIFPMKAAEQ
+405 TIFPVKAAEQ
-415 QKPDTDQGSQGSQ
+415 QKPDTDQGSQGSN
-428 SSNGS
+428 S
-433 SGSSGSS
+433 SSGSS

>member
-29 TPGQIAQQV
+29 TPGQIAQEV
-38 IGQMHGSNLDYN
+38 IGQVHGDNLNPAQCKMVID
-50 QYNKVM
+50 Q
-56 ELVLKP
+56 VLKP

-77 LGHLALGHAE
+77 LGHLALLNAAPCCIDQ
-87 LYVTGLTSQNSKV
+87 LTLQNSEV
-100 FELQEAVPAPAQSQT
+100 FELKEAVPAPAQSQT
-115 AVENEAAVE
+115 AVENEAAAE
-124 QPVVED
+124 EPVVEN
-130 EAAAEQPAA
+130 EAAAAEQPAA

-167 AEEPAAED
+167 AADPAAEE

-185 PAAEDETAA
+185 PA
-194 EQPAAEPAAEDEAAA
+194 
-209 AEQPAAEPAA
+209 
-219 EDKAAAEQPAAEPV
+219 
-233 AEDKAAAEQP
+233 
-243 AAEPAAEDK
+243 
-252 AAAEQPAAEPAAEDK
+252 

-293 PAEQAEKQFG
+293 PEEQAEKQFG

-309 AAAQTIDFAQVTGSI
+309 AAAQTIDFAKVTGSI

-331 YTLTVNMPAGVTNG
+331 YTLTVNMPAGVTND

-405 TIFPMKAAEQ
+405 TIFPVKAAEQ

-428 SSNGS
+428 SSN
-433 SGSSGSS
+433 GSSGSS

>member
-38 IGQMHGSNLDYN
+38 IGQVHGGNLNPAQCKMVID
-50 QYNKVM
+50 Q
-56 ELVLKP
+56 VLKP

-87 LYVTGLTSQNSKV
+87 LYVTGLTLQNSEV
-100 FELQEAVPAPAQSQT
+100 IELQEAVPAPAQSQT
-115 AVENEAAVE
+115 AAENEAAVE

-156 AAEDKAAAEQP
+156 AAEDEA
-167 AEEPAAED
+167 
-175 KAAAE
+175 
-180 QPAAE
+180 
-185 PAAEDETAA
+185 AA

-209 AEQPAAEPAA
+209 EQPAEEPAA
-219 EDKAAAEQPAAEPV
+219 EAE
-233 AEDKAAAEQP
+233 
-243 AAEPAAEDK
+243 
-252 AAAEQPAAEPAAEDK
+252 

-303 AIQLCT
+303 AIRLCT
-309 AAAQTIDFAQVTGSI
+309 AAAQTIDFAKVTGSI

-331 YTLTVNMPAGVTNG
+331 YTLTVKMPAGVTNE

-428 SSNGS
+428 GSQSSN
-433 SGSSGSS
+433 GSSGSS

-492 VKTSNPASLSA
+492 VKTSNPTSLSA

>member
-29 TPGQIAQQV
+29 TPGQIAQEV
-38 IGQMHGSNLDYN
+38 IGQVHDGNLTSDQCKLVIN
-50 QYNKVM
+50 Q
-56 ELVLKP
+56 VLKP
-62 LTKGGET
+62 LTQGGQT

-87 LYVTGLTSQNSKV
+87 LLATGLTLQNSEV

-115 AVENEAAVE
+115 AAENEAAAEEPVVENEAAAAE
-124 QPVVED
+124 QPAEEPAAAD

-175 KAAAE
+175 
-180 QPAAE
+180 
-185 PAAEDETAA
+185 
-194 EQPAAEPAAEDEAAA
+194 
-209 AEQPAAEPAA
+209 
-219 EDKAAAEQPAAEPV
+219 
-233 AEDKAAAEQP
+233 
-243 AAEPAAEDK
+243 
-252 AAAEQPAAEPAAEDK
+252 
-267 AAAEQPAAE
+267 
-276 PAAEAEAAAE
+276 EAAAE

-293 PAEQAEKQFG
+293 PEERAEKQFG
-303 AIQLCT
+303 AIQLYT
-309 AAAQTIDFAQVTGSI
+309 VAAQTIDFAKVTGSI

-331 YTLTVNMPAGVTNG
+331 YTLTVNMPAGVTNE

-405 TIFPMKAAEQ
+405 TIFPMKATEQ

-428 SSNGS
+428 SSNS
-433 SGSSGSS
+433 SSGSS

>member
-29 TPGQIAQQV
+29 TPGQIAQEV
-38 IGQMHGSNLDYN
+38 IGQVQGSKLDYN

-62 LTKGGET
+62 LTQGDDT

-77 LGHLALGHAE
+77 LGHLALGHE
-87 LYVTGLTSQNSKV
+87 EPGLTLQNSEV

-115 AVENEAAVE
+115 AVENEAAAEEPVVENEAAAAE
-124 QPVVED
+124 QPAAEPAAEDEAAAEQPAAEPAAED

-149 EQPAEEP
+149 EQPVAEP

-167 AEEPAAED
+167 AEEPAA
-175 KAAAE
+175 A
-180 QPAAE
+180 
-185 PAAEDETAA
+185 DE
-194 EQPAAEPAAEDEAAA
+194 AA

-219 EDKAAAEQPAAEPV
+219 EDKAAT
-233 AEDKAAAEQP
+233 EQP
-243 AAEPAAEDK
+243 AAEPAAED
-252 AAAEQPAAEPAAEDK
+252 
-267 AAAEQPAAE
+267 
-276 PAAEAEAAAE
+276 EAAAE

-324 VDQGKNV
+324 VEQGKNV
-331 YTLTVNMPAGVTNG
+331 YTLTVNMPAGVTNE

-405 TIFPMKAAEQ
+405 TIFPMKATEQ

-428 SSNGS
+428 SSNS
-433 SGSSGSS
+433 SSGSS

-492 VKTSNPASLSA
+492 VKTSNPTSLSA

>member
-29 TPGQIAQQV
+29 TPGQIAQEV
-38 IGQMHGSNLDYN
+38 IGQVHDGNLNPAQCKMVID
-50 QYNKVM
+50 Q
-56 ELVLKP
+56 VLKP
-62 LTKGGET
+62 LTQGGET

-77 LGHLALGHAE
+77 LGHLAILNAAPCCIDQ
-87 LYVTGLTSQNSKV
+87 LTLQNSEV
-100 FELQEAVPAPAQSQT
+100 FELKEAVPAPAQSQT
-115 AVENEAAVE
+115 AVENEAAAE
-124 QPVVED
+124 EPVVEN
-130 EAAAEQPAA
+130 EA
-139 EPAAEDKAAA
+139 AAA
-149 EQPAEEP
+149 EQPAEES

-185 PAAEDETAA
+185 PAAEDE
-194 EQPAAEPAAEDEAAA
+194 
-209 AEQPAAEPAA
+209 
-219 EDKAAAEQPAAEPV
+219 
-233 AEDKAAAEQP
+233 AAAEQP

-252 AAAEQPAAEPAAEDK
+252 AAAEQPAAEPAAED
-267 AAAEQPAAE
+267 
-276 PAAEAEAAAE
+276 EAAAE

-293 PAEQAEKQFG
+293 PAEQAEKKFG
-303 AIQLCT
+303 AIQLST
-309 AAAQTIDFAQVTGSI
+309 VAAQTIDFAQVTGSI

-331 YTLTVNMPAGVTNG
+331 YTLTVNMPAGVTNE

-405 TIFPMKAAEQ
+405 TIFPVKAAEQ
-415 QKPDTDQGSQGSQ
+415 QKPDTDQGSQGSN
-428 SSNGS
+428 S
-433 SGSSGSS
+433 SSGSS

>member
-38 IGQMHGSNLDYN
+38 IGQMHGGNLDRD
-50 QYNKVM
+50 QCKQVIDQ
-56 ELVLKP
+56 VLKP

-87 LYVTGLTSQNSKV
+87 LYATGLTLQNSKV
-100 FELQEAVPAPAQSQT
+100 FELQETVPAPAQSQT
-115 AVENEAAVE
+115 AAENE
-124 QPVVED
+124 
-130 EAAAEQPAA
+130 
-139 EPAAEDKAAA
+139 
-149 EQPAEEP
+149 
-156 AAEDKAAAEQP
+156 
-167 AEEPAAED
+167 
-175 KAAAE
+175 
-180 QPAAE
+180 
-185 PAAEDETAA
+185 
-194 EQPAAEPAAEDEAAA
+194 AA

-219 EDKAAAEQPAAEPV
+219 EDKAAAEQPAAEPT

-252 AAAEQPAAEPAAEDK
+252 
-267 AAAEQPAAE
+267 
-276 PAAEAEAAAE
+276 AAAE

-331 YTLTVNMPAGVTNG
+331 YTLTVNMPAGVTNE

-428 SSNGS
+428 GSQSSN
-433 SGSSGSS
+433 GSSGSS

-492 VKTSNPASLSA
+492 VKTSNPTSLSA

>member
-139 EPAAEDKAAA
+139 
-149 EQPAEEP
+149 EP

-331 YTLTVNMPAGVTNG
+331 YTLTVNMPAGVTNE

>member
-29 TPGQIAQQV
+29 TPGQIAQEV
-38 IGQMHGSNLDYN
+38 IGQVHGGNLNYN
-50 QYNKVM
+50 QYQRVM
-56 ELVLKP
+56 SQVLKP
-62 LTKGGET
+62 LTEGGQT

-87 LYVTGLTSQNSKV
+87 LYATGLTLQNSKV

-115 AVENEAAVE
+115 AAENEAAAAE
-124 QPVVED
+124 QPAEEPAAED
-130 EAAAEQPAA
+130 KAAAEQPAA

-156 AAEDKAAAEQP
+156 AAEDEAAAEQPAAESAAADEAAAEQPAEEPAAEDKAAVEQP

-185 PAAEDETAA
+185 PAAED
-194 EQPAAEPAAEDEAAA
+194 
-209 AEQPAAEPAA
+209 
-219 EDKAAAEQPAAEPV
+219 
-233 AEDKAAAEQP
+233 
-243 AAEPAAEDK
+243 
-252 AAAEQPAAEPAAEDK
+252 
-267 AAAEQPAAE
+267 
-276 PAAEAEAAAE
+276 EAAAE

-324 VDQGKNV
+324 VEQGENV
-331 YTLTVNMPAGVTNG
+331 YTLTVNMPAGVTNE

-358 NSDNYQMVHGTDV
+358 NSDNYQMVHGKDV
-371 NSEARLDN
+371 NSEERLDN
-379 VIRIAANEKDS
+379 VIRIAPNEKDS

-405 TIFPMKAAEQ
+405 TIFPVKAAEQ
-415 QKPDTDQGSQGSQ
+415 QKPDTDQGSQGS
-428 SSNGS
+428 N
-433 SGSSGSS
+433 GSSGSS

-503 VYAGAIKAT
+503 VYAGAIKVT

>member
-29 TPGQIAQQV
+29 TPGQIAQEV
-38 IGQMHGSNLDYN
+38 IGQVQGGNLNYN
-50 QYNKVM
+50 QYQRVM
-56 ELVLKP
+56 SQVLKP
-62 LTKGGET
+62 LTEGGKT

-77 LGHLALGHAE
+77 LGHLALGCAVNDVSNDLKKQE
-87 LYVTGLTSQNSKV
+87 SGIIA
-100 FELQEAVPAPAQSQT
+100 LQETVPAPEQSQT
-115 AVENEAAVE
+115 AVENEAAAE
-124 QPVVED
+124 EPVVEN
-130 EAAAEQPAA
+130 
-139 EPAAEDKAAA
+139 
-149 EQPAEEP
+149 
-156 AAEDKAAAEQP
+156 
-167 AEEPAAED
+167 
-175 KAAAE
+175 
-180 QPAAE
+180 
-185 PAAEDETAA
+185 
-194 EQPAAEPAAEDEAAA
+194 EAAA

-219 EDKAAAEQPAAEPV
+219 ED
-233 AEDKAAAEQP
+233 
-243 AAEPAAEDK
+243 
-252 AAAEQPAAEPAAEDK
+252 
-267 AAAEQPAAE
+267 
-276 PAAEAEAAAE
+276 EAAAE

-303 AIQLCT
+303 AIQLYT
-309 AAAQTIDFAQVTGSI
+309 AATQTIDFAQVTGSI
-324 VDQGKNV
+324 IDQSKNV
-331 YTLTVNMPAGVTNG
+331 YTLTVNMPAGITNE

-358 NSDNYQMVHGTDV
+358 NSDNYQMVYGTDV
-371 NSEARLDN
+371 NSGERLDN
-379 VIRIAANEKDS
+379 VIRIAPNEKDA

-405 TIFPMKAAEQ
+405 TICPAKVEEA
-415 QKPDTDQGSQGSQ
+415 PVTTT
-428 SSNGS
+428 SSHSHS
-433 SGSSGSS
+433 SSS
-440 GYEAPDDSIYYTCPK
+440 YEAPDDSIYYTCPK